1 MKSFSNLVIVLIVFV
16 AGFLLGKSFDNLWE
30 SESKQQEETVI
41 LLEKIKT
48 VSKLVTVE
56 AYFSEVYKSRE
67 WEKVYGFDLNF
78 APFVRDSRLRV
89 NAKALVGFDLSKM
102 TFQTFPDK
110 KLLVIS
116 ELPEPEILS
125 VEPEIIYE
133 KLYEGYFNEYSKED
147 RTKLNKRAVDFIRN
161 EVLKTTTLKETAV
174 ENGYENLK
182 LIELIAKDAGWEV
195 RYAKENKFPTIIK
208 DSLKILD

>member
-1 MKSFSNLVIVLIVFV
+1 MKSFTNLIIVLIVFI
-16 AGFLLGKSFDNLWE
+16 AGFLLGKSLDSLWE
-30 SESKQQEETVI
+30 SKTMQQQESVI

-56 AYFSEVYKSRE
+56 GYFSEVYKSRE
-67 WEKVYGFDLNF
+67 WEKRFGFNLNF
-78 APFVRDSRLRV
+78 ALFVQDARLRV

-133 KLYEGYFNEYSKED
+133 KLYEGYFNEYTKEE
-147 RTKLNKRAVDFIRN
+147 RTKLNKRAVDFIKN
-161 EVLKTTTLKETAV
+161 EVLKNTTLRETAI

-195 RYAKENKFPTIIK
+195 RYAKDNKFPTIIK